1 MIVYP
6 AIDLRGGRV
15 VRLRQGRAEAETVYA
30 DDPAAVA
37 RRWVAQ
43 GAEWLHIVNLD
54 GAFSRI
60 TDHAS
65 RITHHGSRITH
76 HGSRMPLN
84 LQRLQEI
91 CAAVPATPIQFGG
104 GLRTLADIE
113 LALTLGAARV
123 VLGTAAVQ
131 EPELVGEA
139 VQRFGAERV
148 AVALDARQGRV
159 AIHGWRETSK
169 VTAVALGRAMRKCG
183 VCYALYTDIARDG
196 MLTGVNVAATAALA
210 QATGLRVIA
219 SGGVATLDDVRR
231 LRAQEASGIVGVIIG
246 QALYS
251 GALSLADVLHAA
263 RE

>member
-1 MIVYP
+1 MVVYP

-15 VRLRQGRAEAETVYA
+15 VRLRQGQAQAETVYD

-43 GAEWLHIVNLD
+43 GAECLHVVNLD
-54 GAFSRI
+54 GAFGISRLMP
-60 TDHAS
+60 HAS
-65 RITHHGSRITH
+65 RITNHA
-76 HGSRMPLN
+76 SRMPLN
-84 LQRLQEI
+84 LQHLREI
-91 CAAVPATPIQFGG
+91 CAAVPATPVQFGG
-104 GLRTLADIE
+104 GLRTLADVE
-113 LALTLGAARV
+113 LALRLGAARV

-131 EPELVGEA
+131 EPELVAEA

-159 AIHGWRETSK
+159 ATHGWRETSE
-169 VTAVALGRAMRKCG
+169 VTAVALGRAMRERG

-231 LRAQEASGIVGVIIG
+231 LRAGEPSGIVGVIIG

-251 GALSLADVLHAA
+251 GALSLPDVLRAA